1 MTVKVI
7 ENVSWDAFGFGM
19 IAERLNTDPTTQED
33 PFVVFTHKLAAA
45 GRYHNGEPLL
55 TAKQEK
61 EVQKDVDAL
70 INLLKKFNHTDDYVK
85 VDQVSTRKPRQTTR
99 ASETKTTEGVNVKA
113 VAKTSTPS
121 EPEMKS
127 EEPKEAEAPRVKRA
141 YTRRK
146 PISKASDLIEVK
158 KTKTAK
164 KSEDTP
170 VVARRGRKKKE
181 QVLSEA
187 A

>member
-19 IAERLNTDPTTQED
+19 IAERLNTDPSTQED

-85 VDQVSTRKPRQTTR
+85 VST
-99 ASETKTTEGVNVKA
+99 ETKTAEGVRVKA
-113 VAKTSTPS
+113 VAKKSAPS

-127 EEPKEAEAPRVKRA
+127 EEPKGAEAPLVKRA

-146 PISKASDLIEVK
+146 PISKASDLIEVS

-164 KSEDTP
+164 SEDKP